1 MGHFK
6 NLEITKESEF
16 VPEQET
22 KAQSDAQVE
31 FIAKDLEL
39 SIENK
44 NTLETKAAQLM
55 NFTMARVT
63 RYGILDDF
71 ARRIKA
77 IKN

>member
-16 VPEQET
+16 VPGQET
-22 KAQSDAQVE
+22 KTQSDALVE
-31 FIAKDLEL
+31 LIAKDLKL

-55 NFTMARVT
+55 NLKIGDRKTAHV
-63 RYGILDDF
+63 
-71 ARRIKA
+71 
-77 IKN
+77 